1 MKFISRLTCPSKD
14 NKYYVNSN
22 YNIYA
27 YNYNMFK
34 IGGNCTTYCYGRWAE
49 LLDKN
54 PKLCPNQAE
63 NWWRYKDGYQ
73 RGQTPKL
80 GAIAVWAKG
89 NEYTYKD
96 GSGHVA
102 IVEEILYNQDGSINE
117 ITFSES
123 GANTSSGSVKNNYLF
138 KTKKM
143 KPPYSKGGTYKF
155 LGFIYLPLEF
165 ENEIKTELEEYTK
178 GNYITLE
185 EMNIRSGAGYKY
197 SLKKVKD
204 MSANG
209 RKHATSTNLNSNA
222 AYKKGTEFTAQ
233 EIIKNGN
240 EVWAKSPSGYICL
253 KGSSGRIYCKNK

>member
-1 MKFISRLTCPSKD
+1 MKYVPRLTCPNSN
-14 NKYYVNSN
+14 NKYYISSQYSPYV
-22 YNIYA
+22 

-34 IGGNCTTYCYGRWAE
+34 IGGNCTSYAYSRWAE

-138 KTKKM
+138 RTQKM
-143 KPPYSKGGTYKF
+143 KPPYSKGETYKF
-155 LGFIYLPLEF
+155 LGFIYLPIEF
-165 ENEIKTELEEYTK
+165 ENEIKVELKEYTT

-185 EMNIRSGAGYKY
+185 DMNIRNGAGYKY
-197 SLKKVKD
+197 QIKKVKD
-204 MSANG
+204 MSING
-209 RKHATSTNLNSNA
+209 RKHATSTNLNANA
-222 AYKKGTEFTAQ
+222 CYKKETEFTAQ
-233 EIIKNGN
+233 EIIKNSN
-240 EVWAKSPSGYICL
+240 EVWAKSPSGYVCI
-253 KGSSGRIYCKNK
+253 KGASGKVYCKKK

>member
-165 ENEIKTELEEYTK
+165 ENEFKINKEEYVK

-185 EMNIRSGAGYKY
+185 SMNIRNGAGANYTI
-197 SLKKVKD
+197 KKVSE

-209 RKHATSTNLNSNA
+209 RKHATSTNLNANA
-222 AYKKGTEFTAQ
+222 EYKKDTEFTAQ
-233 EIIKNGN
+233 KIIKNGN
-240 EVWAKSPSGYICL
+240 EYWALTPSGFICL
-253 KGSSGRIYCKNK
+253 KGSSGKVYCKKK